1 LEVKIHLRARAGVAA
16 VSKAV
21 EEMETEVAARV
32 MAAVARARAAEMEVA
47 ARAAA
52 DEAVRKA
59 AMEAMAEGHPMHR
72 A

>member
-1 LEVKIHLRARAGVAA
+1 
-16 VSKAV
+16 
-21 EEMETEVAARV
+21 MEREVAGRV
-32 MAAVARARAAEMEVA
+32 MAAVARARAAEREVA